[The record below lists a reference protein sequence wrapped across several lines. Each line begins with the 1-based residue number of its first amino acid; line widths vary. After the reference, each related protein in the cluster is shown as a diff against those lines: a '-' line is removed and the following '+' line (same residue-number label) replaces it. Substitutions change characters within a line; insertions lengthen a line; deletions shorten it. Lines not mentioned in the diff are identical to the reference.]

1 MSREKIMEMNNQK
14 SDKLI
19 IRCLLISFV
28 LLIIVNAIVIVAGR
42 ANAFYYFSLGADFF
56 VVLPIIYYRYSKT
69 KKYFVLLSIFGFEM
83 LAFNVYLNSW
93 LAAGL
98 SWALGICVA
107 GMYFD
112 LKRIKVVTVI
122 SSVLIPIATLLVA
135 TLNHKCFDS
144 TVVVNDIIC
153 VITAIFQVILIAFFI
168 YCISKKANTI
178 LEECFNQSERNE
190 TLLNQTQ
197 NRSVRISD
205 TLNELCEY
213 IESGNQSMA
222 KIHGNSM
229 NVLEESKHMN
239 DRAMESNETIQKINE
254 SIEQNQENYD
264 GILKETEQMQEMIEI
279 NQKNIQEL
287 HQAFMHIQTA
297 SRNSVAEFITLQ
309 TSMEKIL
316 EALSLINRIASQTNL
331 LALNASI
338 EAARAGE
345 SGRGF
350 SVVATEIKELAEQ
363 TKESADSI
371 ADTITNIKMK
381 VKVSLESI
389 QTTDDIV
396 EENLSLLNSTKE
408 DYINMVNCQTLT
420 VKRVEK
426 LNIFI
431 RELIEQVSK
440 VNNDISDTYEKS
452 KSNVNKIDDIS
463 DIINQMNDSFGRISS
478 FANEINEEA
487 KALVEL

>member
-1 MSREKIMEMNNQK
+1 MCREEIIEMNNQK

-19 IRCLLISFV
+19 IRCLQICLV
-28 LLIIVNAIVIVAGR
+28 LLIMINAIMIVTGR
-42 ANAFYYFSLGADFF
+42 ANALYFVTLGSDLF
-56 VVLPIIYYRYSKT
+56 VVLPIVYYRFSKT

-83 LAFNVYLNSW
+83 LAFTVYLNSW
-93 LAAGL
+93 LGASLTWVL
-98 SWALGICVA
+98 SICVA

-112 LKRIKVVTVI
+112 VKRIKLVTVI
-122 SSVLIPIATLLVA
+122 STVLIPIATVLVA
-135 TLNHKCFDS
+135 TLNKKYFDS
-144 TVVVNDIIC
+144 TSVVDDVIC

-178 LEECFNQSERNE
+178 LEECFNQSERIE
-190 TLLNQTQ
+190 TLLNKTQ

-205 TLNELCEY
+205 TLNELCDY
-213 IESGNQSMA
+213 IESGNESMA

-229 NVLEESKHMN
+229 DVLEESQHMN
-239 DRAMESNETIQKINE
+239 HTAMESNETIQKINQ

-264 GILKETEQMQEMIEI
+264 GILKETEQMQELIEI

-297 SRNSVAEFITLQ
+297 SRNSVEEFITLQ

-316 EALSLINRIASQTNL
+316 EALSLINKIASQTNL

-350 SVVATEIKELAEQ
+350 SVVATEIKQLAEQ
-363 TKESADSI
+363 TRESADSI
-371 ADTITNIKMK
+371 ADTINNIKIK

-389 QTTDDIV
+389 QTTDGIV

-408 DYINMVNCQTLT
+408 DYANMVDCQTFT

-431 RELIEQVSK
+431 RELIKQVSK
-440 VNNDISDTYEKS
+440 VNSDISDTYEKS

-463 DIINQMNDSFGRISS
+463 DIINQMNNSFGIISS